1 MRLPTELIN
10 LICDYIGDGKY
21 LHFDKKLHWSFR
33 IDSEHEK
40 YNDVRDLYRNCMIN
54 SHYDETEEEQLTQI
68 HYEIKLKKIPSLIMN
83 MHNIESIKNFMVIT
97 ISEKND
103 YIHIEHSACATL
115 YINNGTL
122 MLL

>member
-1 MRLPTELIN
+1 MRLPIELIN
-10 LICDYIGDGKY
+10 LICDYTGDGKY
-21 LHFDKKLHWSFR
+21 LCFDKRMYYSFR
-33 IDSEHEK
+33 INSEYEK

-54 SHYDETEEEQLTQI
+54 SYYDDIDEEQITQI

-83 MHNIESIKNFMVIT
+83 MHNIESIKNYMVIT
-97 ISEKND
+97 ISEKNND
-103 YIHIEHSACATL
+103 IHIEHSACATL

>member
-1 MRLPTELIN
+1 MRLPIELIN
-10 LICDYIGDGKY
+10 LICDYAGDGKHLY
-21 LHFDKKLHWSFR
+21 FDKRMCYSFR
-33 IDSEHEK
+33 INSEYEK
-40 YNDVRDLYRNCMIN
+40 YNVVRDLYRNCMIN
-54 SHYDETEEEQLTQI
+54 SYYDDVDEEQLTQI

-97 ISEKND
+97 ISEKNGD
-103 YIHIEHSACATL
+103 IHIEHSACATL